1 MKKNKADADV
11 ISAALLIIAG
21 VLVMLLP
28 QNALG
33 VVCIVCGVLI
43 ALMGALMVISNLI
56 LIAKRRGGGQRERAA
71 KTISITIGGILTA
84 VGILLIVYKTGFL
97 RFGVAFFLL
106 YGVLVFVLNI
116 MSMQNTFKGPSY
128 TFSIL
133 AVVVLAVLAV
143 LVIVNP
149 GFIAAHARIVQG
161 CGLIINGLALALIKP
176 TRE

>member
-1 MKKNKADADV
+1 M
-11 ISAALLIIAG
+11 ILF
-21 VLVMLLP
+21 LP
-28 QNALG
+28 
-33 VVCIVCGVLI
+33 C
-43 ALMGALMVISNLI
+43 
-56 LIAKRRGGGQRERAA
+56 
-71 KTISITIGGILTA
+71 
-84 VGILLIVYKTGFL
+84 
-97 RFGVAFFLL
+97 
-106 YGVLVFVLNI
+106 VLVFVLNI

-133 AVVVLAVLAV
+133 AVVVMAVLAV